1 MTHTRLAA
9 APITLLMAAALLGG
23 APDAKAQASSDKPT
37 SSTANR
43 PAKEPQS
50 QVSLPGSAPPA
61 SRTHT
66 TGATDHSPTVKKMNE
81 KAKATIK
88 ETGK

>member
-1 MTHTRLAA
+1 MMHTKLAAVPIALLAA
-9 APITLLMAAALLGG
+9 ATLLGG
-23 APDAKAQASSDKPT
+23 VPDAKAQTNSDQPT
-37 SSTANR
+37 STTANR

-50 QVSLPGSAPPA
+50 QVSVPGSAPPA

-66 TGATDHSPTVKKMNE
+66 TGATNHNPTVKKMNE
-81 KAKATIK
+81 KAKARIK